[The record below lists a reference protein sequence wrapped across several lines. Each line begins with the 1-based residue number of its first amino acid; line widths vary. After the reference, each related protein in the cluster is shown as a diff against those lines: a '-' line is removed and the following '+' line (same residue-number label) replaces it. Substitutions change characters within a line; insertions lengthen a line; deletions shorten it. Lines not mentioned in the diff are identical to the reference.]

1 MNFIRNA
8 SKACYEIRFVT
19 TSLRKKGYATIR
31 LYKPTKY
38 DSRLRRYEK
47 KAVPRFGF
55 ISLRNTIRDFVAT
68 KKSLSFFVFRLSSFV
83 LRLSSFVFRFSSFVF
98 RPSFFVIRF
107 SLFVFRFSL
116 FVFRYSFFVLL
127 IEPMKRASCFSML
140 LTEANR
146 L

>member
-1 MNFIRNA
+1 MPNKFSFSFFLYFKILHSLNFIRNA
-8 SKACYEIRFVT
+8 SRACYEIRFVT
-19 TSLRKKGYATIR
+19 TSLRKKGCATIR

-47 KAVPRFGF
+47 W
-55 ISLRNTIRDFVAT
+55 LRHDSQAKLAT
-68 KKSLSFFVFRLSSFV
+68 KYDSRL
-83 LRLSSFVFRFSSFVF
+83 RRYEIVF
-98 RPSFFVIRF
+98 RPSFFVFRISF
-107 SLFVFRFSL
+107 FVFRSSF
-116 FVFRYSFFVLL
+116 FVLRYSFFVLL